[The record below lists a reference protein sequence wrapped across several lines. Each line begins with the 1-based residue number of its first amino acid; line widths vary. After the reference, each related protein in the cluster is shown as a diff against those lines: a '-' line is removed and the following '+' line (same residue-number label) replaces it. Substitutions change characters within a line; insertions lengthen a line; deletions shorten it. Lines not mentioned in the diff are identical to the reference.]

1 MSSPFAAFA
10 RIALYEN
17 GVDGTSKKFEKTVTN
32 NDDKKKKNRKTKRL
46 KDFCRKVLD
55 ENFSRENERHAS
67 GIQIKLKRE
76 CLQRAAWPSCHLGGR
91 DQADLARAT
100 SSKGAVAPR

>member
-17 GVDGTSKKFEKTVTN
+17 GVDGTSKKFKKTVTN
-32 NDDKKKKNRKTKRL
+32 NDDTKKNRKTKRL

-55 ENFSRENERHAS
+55 GNVSRENERHAS

>member
-1 MSSPFAAFA
+1 MSSPVAAFA

-17 GVDGTSKKFEKTVTN
+17 GLDGTSRKGEKGSQIMADT
-32 NDDKKKKNRKTKRL
+32 KNRKTKRKL
-46 KDFCRKVLD
+46 EHFCRKVLD
-55 ENFSRENERHAS
+55 GNFSRENERHDAS

-76 CLQRAAWPSCHLGGR
+76 CLQRSAWPSCHLGGR

>member
-1 MSSPFAAFA
+1 MVPERSDLTPG
-10 RIALYEN
+10 
-17 GVDGTSKKFEKTVTN
+17 GVGGEASQYSRRVRGRGVIFSFHLPYQWFDEFLIKTPS
-32 NDDKKKKNRKTKRL
+32 
-46 KDFCRKVLD
+46 
-55 ENFSRENERHAS
+55 EAS
-67 GIQIKLKRE
+67 LIQIKLKRE

>member
-1 MSSPFAAFA
+1 M
-10 RIALYEN
+10 
-17 GVDGTSKKFEKTVTN
+17 
-32 NDDKKKKNRKTKRL
+32 DDKKNRKTKRL

-55 ENFSRENERHAS
+55 GNFSRENERHAS
-67 GIQIKLKRE
+67 GIQIKLKRD